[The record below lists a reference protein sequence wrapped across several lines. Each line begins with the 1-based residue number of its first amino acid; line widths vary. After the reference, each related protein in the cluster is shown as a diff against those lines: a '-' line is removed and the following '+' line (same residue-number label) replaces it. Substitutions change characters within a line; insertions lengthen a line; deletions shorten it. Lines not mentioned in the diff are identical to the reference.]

1 MAVVI
6 ASNGIIK
13 TKLFRCEFLITPEIL
28 EVFDK
33 ALNKTFSGVKLS
45 SINQPFIQTAAARFG
60 ELSLF
65 MPGVLMAIM
74 DGAKSAREISVCH
87 SGYTRLMFT
96 PDIDFLTARGV
107 IEFLN
112 NEHDLASMLENLPI
126 DTSVSI
132 GYENSRTELAQSSV
146 VSTRYAVDGK
156 PSGVLAVVGP
166 VRMDYG
172 RVISILESVADT
184 VGTLIGELTD
194 IHQ

>member
-1 MAVVI
+1 M
-6 ASNGIIK
+6 
-13 TKLFRCEFLITPEIL
+13 TPSVL
-28 EVFDK
+28 
-33 ALNKTFSGVKLS
+33 
-45 SINQPFIQTAAARFG
+45 P
-60 ELSLF
+60 SL
-65 MPGVLMAIM
+65 L
-74 DGAKSAREISVCH
+74 SARPHIDSRTDTAVIKGISNRIV
-87 SGYTRLMFT
+87 
-96 PDIDFLTARGV
+96 DFLTARGV

-194 IHQ
+194 IDFY